1 MHKIINRM
9 TIAAVLIVVQ
19 VGWFAILFLR
29 VIEHATWIA
38 LMMTILSAIVAL
50 YVVHKD
56 DNPAYKIGWIVFICL
71 APLLGAP
78 MYLLFGNKRTSK
90 KLRAKI
96 ESQEQLHVDALQ
108 QKENL
113 EGMTEPRIAGTMNYI
128 SQNGPYPAW
137 TGTSTKYYSLGDYA
151 FEDMIEDIKKA
162 ERFIFLEYFIVEEG
176 KMWGELFSILQEKVE
191 AGVDVRMLYD
201 DVGSISKIPVN
212 FYTKVKQSGIK
223 IMAFNPVTPIV
234 SLIYNNRDHRKML
247 VIDGKV
253 AYSGGYNLADEYI
266 NEIERFGQWK
276 DSGIRIE
283 GKAVWNFTVMFLNMW
298 NSFRKTD
305 VTYEEFVPDF
315 CNGES
320 FKSDGIVQPYS
331 DSPLDDE
338 NIGENV
344 YLDIINQA
352 ERYVYIFTPYLV
364 IDNEM
369 KTALCIAAKRGVDVR
384 IVTPGIPDKKMV
396 FRLTRSYYGPL
407 IKAGVKV
414 YEYTPG
420 FIHSKS
426 FVADDK
432 IGVVG
437 TINMD
442 YRSLY
447 LHFECGT
454 LLVGCSALKDLKQ
467 DCLDTFELSR
477 EIQEDE
483 CKRNLFGMIFDAI
496 LRIAAPLL

>member
-1 MHKIINRM
+1 MRKIINRM
-9 TIAAVLIVVQ
+9 TIAGLLIVLQ
-19 VGWFAILFLR
+19 VGWFAVMLLR
-29 VIEHATWIA
+29 LIEHATWIA
-38 LMMTILSAIVAL
+38 MIMTILSTIVAL

-56 DNPAYKIGWIVFICL
+56 DNPAYKIGWIVFICI

-78 MYLLFGNKRTSK
+78 MYILFGNKRTSK
-90 KLRAKI
+90 NLRRKI
-96 ESQEQLHVDALQ
+96 ETQENEHKEALKQ
-108 QKENL
+108 RDDLTGLTDERAL
-113 EGMTEPRIAGTMNYI
+113 GTVKYI
-128 SQNGPYPAW
+128 SKNGPYPAW
-137 TGTSTKYYSLGDYA
+137 TGTRTKYYSLGDYA
-151 FEDMIEDIKKA
+151 FADMIEDIKKA
-162 ERFIFLEYFIVEEG
+162 EKFIFLEYFIVEEG
-176 KMWGELFSILQEKVE
+176 KMWGELFQILQEKVE

-201 DVGSISKIPVN
+201 DVGSISKIPAN

-247 VIDGKV
+247 VIDGKT

-266 NEIERFGQWK
+266 NEIERFGHWK

-283 GKAVWNFTVMFLNMW
+283 GRAVWNFTVMFLNMW

-305 VTYEEFVPDF
+305 EDYSQFVPEICHPEEF
-315 CNGES
+315 E
-320 FKSDGIVQPYS
+320 SDGIVQPYS
-331 DSPLDDE
+331 DSPLDEE

-369 KTALCIAAKRGVDVR
+369 KTALCLAAKRGVDVR
-384 IVTPGIPDKKMV
+384 VVTPGIPDKKMV

-407 IKAGVKV
+407 IEAGVRV

-426 FVADDK
+426 FVCDDK

-454 LLVGCSALKDLKQ
+454 LLIGTKCISDLKK
-467 DCLDTFELSR
+467 DCLDTFEISR
-477 EIQEDE
+477 EIGPED
-483 CKRNLFGMIFDAI
+483 CRRNFFGMILDAL
-496 LRIAAPLL
+496 LRVAAPLL